1 MHCDDLVAEKWKTQR
16 KMAAVAN
23 YSVKKMLD
31 NAEKIVEEMIK
42 EHGVT
47 LKYAIRKPS
56 LPSNILMS
64 RKTKKAS

>member
-1 MHCDDLVAEKWKTQR
+1 MHTDDLLEEKWKTQR

-47 LKYAIRKPS
+47 LKYANRKPS
-56 LPSNILMS
+56 SINL
-64 RKTKKAS
+64 KKAK

>member
-1 MHCDDLVAEKWKTQR
+1 MHRDDLLEEKWKTQR
-16 KMAAVAN
+16 KMATAAD

-47 LKYAIRKPS
+47 LKYANRKPS
-56 LPSNILMS
+56 LNLN
-64 RKTKKAS
+64 KTY